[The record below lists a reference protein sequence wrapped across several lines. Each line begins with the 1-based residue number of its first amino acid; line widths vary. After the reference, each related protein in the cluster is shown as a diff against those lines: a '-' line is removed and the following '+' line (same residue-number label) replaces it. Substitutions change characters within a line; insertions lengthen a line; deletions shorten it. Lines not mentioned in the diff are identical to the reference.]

1 MLLPSASSFLHCWCV
16 HLKSIND
23 KKLVIYV
30 YIIALN
36 NAIKRSIYK
45 TYIACIFD
53 QVADKVRQLSD
64 ESELMYIVCNL
75 CCSRVSGIYG
85 RNVMCVLEIR
95 SIAGALL
102 SATD

>member
-1 MLLPSASSFLHCWCV
+1 MLLSDQYIKPILHV
-16 HLKSIND
+16 GLF
-23 KKLVIYV
+23 
-30 YIIALN
+30 
-36 NAIKRSIYK
+36 
-45 TYIACIFD
+45 FD
-53 QVADKVRQLSD
+53 QVADKVRQSSD

-85 RNVMCVLEIR
+85 RNIMCVLEIC